1 MDKGI
6 FLKDFKF
13 ITDIY
18 NQFSPSRPLPAN
30 DPAYVV
36 CEEVRGN
43 DNIVREVGRKIIM
56 SDTPTCQLYTGHRGS
71 GKSTEI
77 FRLQDYLEEQGCRVI
92 YFEADEDMDL
102 TDVSYPDILLSCTRN
117 IMEQLKGEADANIVY
132 SWMEEKFTELVDLGL
147 TEVELEK
154 IGINQQITPLTKIT
168 ATLKATADKRRQIR
182 KQVESYQVSFT
193 NILNQFIKEA
203 QENLKTK
210 KQSKLVVIAD
220 NLDRIPPVTKE
231 NGINNHDDI
240 FIDHSVQLKA
250 LNCHVV
256 YTVPISLVYSNR
268 SAILRENYGDTG
280 VLPMIM
286 IRDKQGNSYQKGID
300 KIKEVIKER
309 IKFVAN
315 QFIKTQ
321 NLTAHVNQNIEI
333 TINDLFDSPET
344 LNLLCAMTGGHVR
357 EIMLLMQ
364 ESINWIDAFPL
375 TSDAVKK
382 AIATSRNTY
391 ENQVD
396 NQDWSKLA
404 EVSQRKKIINQDSYR
419 QLLFSRCVLEYR
431 EADSLKVW
439 HDVHPLIEE
448 IDQFKDAVTRQNG
461 SERSLSSN

>member
-1 MDKGI
+1 MDKGVV
-6 FLKDFKF
+6 LKDFKF

-18 NQFSPSRPLPAN
+18 NQFSPSRPLPAD

-43 DNIVREVGRKIIM
+43 DNICREVGKKIIM
-56 SDTPTCQLYTGHRGS
+56 SDKPTCQLYTGHRGS

-77 FRLQDYLEEQGCRVI
+77 YRLKDYLEKQGCRVI

-117 IMEQLKGEADANIVY
+117 IVEQLKGEADQNIVY
-132 SWMEEKFTELVDLGL
+132 KWMEEKFKELVDLGL

-154 IGINQQITPLTKIT
+154 IGINQQIAPLTKIT
-168 ATLKATADKRRQIR
+168 ATLKATPDKRREIR

-193 NILNQFIKEA
+193 KVLNQFITEA
-203 QENLKTK
+203 QKNLQ
-210 KQSKLVVIAD
+210 QSKLVVIAD

-231 NGINNHDDI
+231 NGNNNHDEI
-240 FIDHSVQLKA
+240 FIDHSVQLKG

-268 SAILRENYGDTG
+268 AAILRDHYGDTG

-286 IRDKQGNSYQKGID
+286 IRDKQGNYDEKGID
-300 KIKEVIKER
+300 KIKEVIEER
-309 IKFVAN
+309 IKFVVGE
-315 QFIKTQ
+315 FIKKQNPNQ
-321 NLTAHVNQNIEI
+321 NLEI
-333 TINDLFDSPET
+333 TIDDLFDSPET
-344 LNLLCAMTGGHVR
+344 LNLLCRMTGGHVR

-364 ESINWIDAFPL
+364 ESINWIDAFPI

-391 ENQVD
+391 ESQVD
-396 NQDWSKLA
+396 HPDWPKL
-404 EVSQRKKIINQDSYR
+404 VDVYKRKKIINQDSYR

-448 IDQFKDAVTRQNG
+448 IDQFKDAVTRTNG
-461 SERSLSSN
+461 S